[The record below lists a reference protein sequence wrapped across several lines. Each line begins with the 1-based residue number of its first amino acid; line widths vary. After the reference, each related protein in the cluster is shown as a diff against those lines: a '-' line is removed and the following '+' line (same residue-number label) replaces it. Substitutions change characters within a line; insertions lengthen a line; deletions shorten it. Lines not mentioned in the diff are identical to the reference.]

1 MAYEFILFEVDEKG
15 IATLTLNRPK
25 SFNSF
30 NHGMSAE
37 MAEACRETA
46 QRDDI
51 KVLVITGAGKAFS
64 SGGDIDSLAQNDDN
78 WKKKASLDDA
88 VNVADAM
95 SRIEKPVIAA
105 VNGVAAGAAT
115 AMILGCDIAIA
126 SDKARYAPNFIN
138 IASVPDSGGTYFLPR
153 LIGPKK
159 ALELFWSGR
168 IISAAEALELGIFNR
183 VVPHDDLMKEVYALA
198 EKLAA
203 GPTKAI
209 AFVKRLV
216 KEGMKNDLLT
226 QCELENYFQVMAW
239 STEDFVEA
247 TRAFMEKRPPQ
258 FKGR

>member
-37 MAEACRETA
+37 LAAACYETA
-46 QRDDI
+46 RRDDI
-51 KVLVITGAGKAFS
+51 KVLIITGAGKAFS

-78 WKKKASLDDA
+78 WKKKAALDDA
-88 VNVADAM
+88 INVAAAM
-95 SRIEKPVIAA
+95 SRLEKPVIAA

-115 AMILGCDIAIA
+115 ASILGCDLAIA

-138 IASVPDSGGTYFLPR
+138 IASVPDSGATYLLTR
-153 LIGPKK
+153 LVGPKK
-159 ALELFWSGR
+159 ALELFWTGK
-168 IISAAEALELGIFNR
+168 ILSATEALEMGIFNR
-183 VVPHDDLMKEVYALA
+183 VVPHDDLMKEVYAVA
-198 EKLAA
+198 EKLAT
-203 GPTKAI
+203 GPSKAI

-216 KEGMKNDLLT
+216 KEGAKNDLLT

-239 STEDFVEA
+239 STEDFEEA
-247 TRAFMEKRPPQ
+247 TKAFMEKRPPQ